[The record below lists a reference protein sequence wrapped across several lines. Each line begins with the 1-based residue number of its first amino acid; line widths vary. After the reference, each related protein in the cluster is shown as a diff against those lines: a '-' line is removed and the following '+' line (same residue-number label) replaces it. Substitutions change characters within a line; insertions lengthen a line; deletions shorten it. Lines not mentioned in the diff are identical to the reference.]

1 MRFNINI
8 NNMLGF
14 TNSFHFLSNS
24 LDSLAKSFVKDDF
37 KYLSQE
43 FDNDVLDLTKN
54 KVFYFL
60 KKGFTGF

>member
-1 MRFNINI
+1 
-8 NNMLGF
+8 MLSF

-24 LDSLAKSFVKDDF
+24 LDSLAKSVVKYDF

-54 KVFYFL
+54 KGFYFL